1 MVQPVSGEK
10 FEAVSFNVT
19 VTLASIVVAKPIQ
32 LTT

>member
-1 MVQPVSGEK
+1 MEAPANGAR

-32 LTT
+32 SIT